1 MSLRKS
7 ISSIFESILDDFKYC
22 IAYFYFITLRYR

>member
-7 ISSIFESILDDFKYC
+7 ISSIFESILDEFKYC
-22 IAYFYFITLRYR
+22 LAYLHFVSLRYR

>member
-7 ISSIFESILDDFKYC
+7 ISSIFESILDELKYC
-22 IAYFYFITLRYR
+22 IAYFHFVSLRYR